1 MSYVTAIGVANPRFR
16 SRQSDI
22 CEFMVNAMKPDE
34 RDERR
39 LRAVFR
45 SSGIDYRHSVLPDY
59 GRTRDFEFY
68 PNSPDLEPFP
78 STADRMRKYRQEAL
92 PLSLEAI
99 DQCLT
104 RRGNLSL
111 PSVTHLIVVSCTG
124 MYAPGLDVQL
134 AQTLKL
140 SDSVERTS
148 ITFMGCYAA
157 FTALRLAHQLCHAN
171 ANACALV
178 VCTEL
183 CSLHFQREMTDD
195 NLLSNALFGDGSA
208 AFLVE
213 KLPIKG
219 SLKPLAFKQ
228 TVLAEGVADMAWT
241 VGNFGFQMKLTPD
254 VPDLIRKSLQ
264 PLSLQLKTDAR
275 LPPDQKLRYAIH
287 PGGKKILE
295 AIEQELQLNKGQ
307 NEHAYG
313 VLKNHGNMSSP
324 TVLFVLQSLAES
336 LHSDDDG
343 ASLMSFAFGP
353 GLTLES
359 MILQYI
365 G

>member
-1 MSYVTAIGVANPRFR
+1 MSYITAIGVANPRFR

-22 CEFMVNAMKPDE
+22 CEFMVKAMKPCE

-45 SSGIDYRHSVLPDY
+45 SSGIVYRHSVLPDY
-59 GRTRDFEFY
+59 SRTSGFEFY
-68 PNSPDLEPFP
+68 PNSQNLEPFP
-78 STADRMRKYRQEAL
+78 TTADRMRRYREEAL
-92 PLSLEAI
+92 PLSREAI

-111 PSVTHLIVVSCTG
+111 QSVTHLIVVSCTG
-124 MYAPGLDVQL
+124 MYAPGLDVEL

-140 SDSVERTS
+140 PDSVERTS

-171 ANACALV
+171 DKACVLV

-183 CSLHFQREMTDD
+183 CSLHFQREVSDD

-208 AFLVE
+208 AFFVE
-213 KLPIKG
+213 KHPVKG
-219 SLKPLAFKQ
+219 SLKPLAFRQK
-228 TVLAEGVADMAWT
+228 VLTEGADDMAWT
-241 VGNFGFQMKLTPD
+241 VGNFGFQMKLTPE
-254 VPDLIRKSLQ
+254 VPDLIRRSLQ
-264 PLSLQLKTDAR
+264 PLSRQLKTEAR
-275 LPPDQKLRYAIH
+275 LSPDQELQYAIH

-295 AIEQELQLNKGQ
+295 AIEQELQLNKNQ
-307 NEHAYG
+307 NEHAYE

-324 TVLFVLQSLAES
+324 TVLFVLKSLAES
-336 LHSDDDG
+336 LNPGDDG
-343 ASLMSFAFGP
+343 TPLMSFAFGP